1 MEAGIFK
8 PTVQAKAK
16 VKYIEEIWKGIFDE
30 DIVLTK
36 LSYYKGCVRF
46 DELLYLAAIVKHV
59 KPKTI
64 FEFGTCRGRTTV
76 NMAANADNVE
86 AIYTINMAPEAQ
98 IDTSDWHEQDCLL
111 YHDSRHEIGA
121 FYKNSPFKSKIVQ
134 ILGDTLRTDLSG
146 YKGMDIVFVDA
157 NKSYKYVLSDSQKA
171 LSMLSEKGMII
182 WHDYNYADEV
192 TEAVDDF
199 AAAKGID
206 ITNIYK
212 TTLGVYIK

>member
-8 PTVQAKAK
+8 PTVQAKAR
-16 VKYIEEIWKGIFDE
+16 VKFIEEIWKGIFDE

-59 KPKTI
+59 KPRTI

-86 AIYTINMAPEAQ
+86 TIYTINMAQDAR
-98 IDTSDWHEQDCLL
+98 IDHAEWHEQDYLL
-111 YHDSRHEIGA
+111 YHDSKNEIGA
-121 FYKNSPFKSKIVQ
+121 YYRSSPYKSKIVQ
-134 ILGDTLRTDLSG
+134 ILGDTLCTDLSC
-146 YKGMDIVFVDA
+146 YNDIDIIFVDA
-157 NKSYKYVLSDSQKA
+157 NKSYKYVLSDSEKA
-171 LSMLSEKGMII
+171 YSMLSEKGMII

-199 AAAKGID
+199 AKAKGIA
-206 ITNIYK
+206 IVNIYK